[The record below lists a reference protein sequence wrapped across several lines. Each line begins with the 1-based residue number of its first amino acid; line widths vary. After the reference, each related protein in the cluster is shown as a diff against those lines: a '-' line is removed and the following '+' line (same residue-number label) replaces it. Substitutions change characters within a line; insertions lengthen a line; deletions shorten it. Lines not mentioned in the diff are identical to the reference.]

1 MELKSIENSTNVTIQ
16 KLNEEY
22 QTILK
27 VQISFSYVAI
37 IVFVSIIIIIIL
49 TIVSIDL
56 CRLYS
61 FLKLNKNNEENNNL
75 KKTDKNIEIKTVE
88 NPKQLCSNDELK
100 IKTKQFMPTL
110 ETIKERN
117 IKSGNKD
124 L

>member
-1 MELKSIENSTNVTIQ
+1 MELKSIENSTNVTLQ

-37 IVFVSIIIIIIL
+37 IVFVFIIL

-61 FLKLNKNNEENNNL
+61 FLKLNKNNGENNNL